1 MKGIQKM
8 DNQQR
13 KFDLSVSTAYL
24 VGVYLTDGSI
34 YKNQFYLESI
44 DKDFCEKVL
53 LHLENILENFNKNI
67 RYIEPRK
74 KSDGYKYAATYRIK
88 ISSVDL
94 CEWLMNITNHKQQVP
109 KEILESKR
117 EILLS
122 FLSGLMDGDGGI
134 SKSEVRSNGTSM
146 YQISLCGFET
156 LYGAVKDY
164 AKVFDKLGIQYRKQ
178 DKTSKPGFVSYV
190 LKNFSF
196 VDSGGYFNIIRKQ
209 KRLNDMISM
218 FEDMPICSKN
228 KILNGIRSTT
238 TMTAPMQSDDDIV

>member
-1 MKGIQKM
+1 M

-13 KFDLSVSTAYL
+13 KFDLNVSTAYL

-44 DKDFCEKVL
+44 DKDFCETVL
-53 LHLENILENFNKNI
+53 SVLENILENFNKNI

-88 ISSVDL
+88 ISSVEL
-94 CEWLMNITNHKQQVP
+94 CQWLMKITNHKQTIP
-109 KEILESKR
+109 NEILNSDKEIL
-117 EILLS
+117 LA

-134 SKSEVRSNGTSM
+134 SKSLIRSNGTAM
-146 YQISLCGFET
+146 YQITLCGFET

-164 AKVFDKLGIQYRKQ
+164 AKVFDKLGIQY
-178 DKTSKPGFVSYV
+178 SKREQSQKKIGFISYV

-196 VDSGGYFNIIRKQ
+196 VDAGGYFNIIRKQ
-209 KRLNDMISM
+209 KRLNDMITM
-218 FEDMPICSKN
+218 FKDLPTCSKN

-238 TMTAPMQSDDDIV
+238 KMTTPILSDDDIV